1 MKTIK
6 QIISDADPRLKGV
19 LVIMVVYVMVMAT
32 TVTSGATQEIK
43 GYKETIEI
51 QYQDGGQE
59 TKDYLVRQDTVKN
72 VLKELDVNLNAKD
85 TVNKDMSYI
94 VQSKDLLQVNRINE
108 EEVEEMQYV
117 SSQTIET
124 TGLHL
129 FTTEVVQTG
138 QQGQIKNKVKVTY
151 ENGKIVKKELLS
163 SEVVTEKTVT
173 EKTDTIIAHGTIQ
186 PGAYF
191 TGKLTTYGG
200 DCAGGNGTSSS
211 GISLSP
217 TTGVKGS
224 HSAKLSYNGGSYY
237 CLAAD
242 PSIPF
247 GTIIK
252 ITNHNLGIES
262 TAYGIVVDRGGAIKK
277 NHIDIFNGTEAG
289 KYFKGGTSNNT
300 QFEIVSVGSG
310 KNFWK

>member
-19 LVIMVVYVMVMAT
+19 LVIMIAYVMVMAT
-32 TVTSGATQEIK
+32 TITSGATQEIK

-51 QYQDGGQE
+51 QYQDGAQE
-59 TKDYLVRQDTVKN
+59 AKDYLVRQDSVKN
-72 VLKELDVNLNAKD
+72 VLKELDVTLGNKD

-94 VQSKDLLQVNRINE
+94 VQSKDLLQVNRISE
-108 EEVEEMQYV
+108 EEVEEVQYV
-117 SSQTIET
+117 DSQTIET

-129 FTTEVVQTG
+129 FTTEVVQQG
-138 QQGQIKNKVKVTY
+138 QQGQINNKVKVTY

-163 SEVVTEKTVT
+163 SEIVT
-173 EKTDTIIAHGTIQ
+173 EKTDTIIAHGTVQ

-224 HSAKLSYNGGSYY
+224 NSAKLSYNGGSYY

-289 KYFKGGTSNNT
+289 KYFRGGSSSNT

>member
-19 LVIMVVYVMVMAT
+19 LVIMIAYVMVMAT
-32 TVTSGATQEIK
+32 TITAGATQEIK

-51 QYQDGGQE
+51 QYQDGAQE
-59 TKDYLVRQDTVKN
+59 AKDYLVRQDSVKN
-72 VLKELDVNLNAKD
+72 VLKELDVTLGNKD

-94 VQSKDLLQVNRINE
+94 VQSKDLLQVNRISE
-108 EEVEEMQYV
+108 EEVE
-117 SSQTIET
+117 SQTIET

-129 FTTEVVQTG
+129 FTTEVVQQG
-138 QQGQIKNKVKVTY
+138 QQGQINNKVKVTY

-163 SEVVTEKTVT
+163 SEVVTEKT
-173 EKTDTIIAHGTIQ
+173 DTIIAHGTVQ

-224 HSAKLSYNGGSYY
+224 NSAKLSYNGGSYY

-289 KYFKGGTSNNT
+289 KYFRGGSSSNT

>member
-19 LVIMVVYVMVMAT
+19 LVIMIAYVIVMAT
-32 TVTSGATQEIK
+32 TITAGATQEIK

-51 QYQDGGQE
+51 QYQDGAQE
-59 TKDYLVRQDTVKN
+59 AKDYLVRQDSVKN
-72 VLKELDVNLNAKD
+72 VLKELDVTLGNKD

-94 VQSKDLLQVNRINE
+94 VQSKDLLQVNRISE
-108 EEVEEMQYV
+108 EEVEEVQYV
-117 SSQTIET
+117 DSQTIET

-129 FTTEVVQTG
+129 FTTEVVQQG
-138 QQGQIKNKVKVTY
+138 QQGQINNKVKVTY

-163 SEVVTEKTVT
+163 SEVVTEKT
-173 EKTDTIIAHGTIQ
+173 DTIIAHGTVQ

-217 TTGVKGS
+217 ATGVKGS
-224 HSAKLSYNGGSYY
+224 NSAKLSYNGGSYY

-289 KYFKGGTSNNT
+289 KYFRGGSSSNT

>member
-6 QIISDADPRLKGV
+6 QIISDTDPRLKGV
-19 LVIMVVYVMVMAT
+19 LVIMIAYVMVMAT
-32 TVTSGATQEIK
+32 TITSGATQEIK

-51 QYQDGGQE
+51 QYQDGAQE
-59 TKDYLVRQDTVKN
+59 AKDYLVRQDSVKN
-72 VLKELDVNLNAKD
+72 VLKELDVTLGNKD

-94 VQSKDLLQVNRINE
+94 VQSKDLLQVNRISE
-108 EEVEEMQYV
+108 EEVEEVQYV
-117 SSQTIET
+117 DSQTIET

-129 FTTEVVQTG
+129 FTTEVVQQG
-138 QQGQIKNKVKVTY
+138 QQGQINNKVKVTY

-163 SEVVTEKTVT
+163 SEVVTEKT
-173 EKTDTIIAHGTIQ
+173 DTIIAHGTVQ

-224 HSAKLSYNGGSYY
+224 NSAKLSYNGGSYY

-289 KYFKGGTSNNT
+289 KYFRGGSSSNT

>member
-19 LVIMVVYVMVMAT
+19 LVIMIAYVMVMAT
-32 TVTSGATQEIK
+32 TIPAGATQEIK

-51 QYQDGGQE
+51 QYQDGAQE
-59 TKDYLVRQDTVKN
+59 AKDYLVRQDSVKN
-72 VLKELDVNLNAKD
+72 VLKELDVTLGNKD

-94 VQSKDLLQVNRINE
+94 VQSKDLLQVNRISE
-108 EEVEEMQYV
+108 EEVEEVQYV
-117 SSQTIET
+117 DSQTIET

-129 FTTEVVQTG
+129 FTTEVVQQG
-138 QQGQIKNKVKVTY
+138 QQGQINNKVKVTY

-163 SEVVTEKTVT
+163 SEVVTEKT
-173 EKTDTIIAHGTIQ
+173 DTIIAHGTVQ

-217 TTGVKGS
+217 ATGVKGS
-224 HSAKLSYNGGSYY
+224 NSAKLSYNGGSYY

-289 KYFKGGTSNNT
+289 KYFRGGSSSNT

>member
-19 LVIMVVYVMVMAT
+19 LVIMIAYVMVMAT
-32 TVTSGATQEIK
+32 TITAGATQEIK
-43 GYKETIEI
+43 GYKETIAI
-51 QYQDGGQE
+51 QYQDGAQE
-59 TKDYLVRQDTVKN
+59 AKDYLVRQDSVKN
-72 VLKELDVNLNAKD
+72 VLKELDVSLNAKD

-94 VQSKDLLQVNRINE
+94 VQSKDLLQVNRISE
-108 EEVEEMQYV
+108 EEVEEVQYV
-117 SSQTIET
+117 DSQTIET

-129 FTTEVVQTG
+129 FTTEVVQQG
-138 QQGQIKNKVKVTY
+138 QQGQINNKVKVTY

-163 SEVVTEKTVT
+163 SEVVTEKT
-173 EKTDTIIAHGTIQ
+173 DTIIAHGTVQ

-224 HSAKLSYNGGSYY
+224 NSAKLSYNGGSYY

-289 KYFKGGTSNNT
+289 KYFRGGSSSNT

>member
-1 MKTIK
+1 MGREIANSISRLIAKKTMEAAMRK
-6 QIISDADPRLKGV
+6 QNEFAGA
-19 LVIMVVYVMVMAT
+19 LVGIA
-32 TVTSGATQEIK
+32 GA
-43 GYKETIEI
+43 
-51 QYQDGGQE
+51 
-59 TKDYLVRQDTVKN
+59 
-72 VLKELDVNLNAKD
+72 
-85 TVNKDMSYI
+85 
-94 VQSKDLLQVNRINE
+94 
-108 EEVEEMQYV
+108 
-117 SSQTIET
+117 
-124 TGLHL
+124 
-129 FTTEVVQTG
+129 
-138 QQGQIKNKVKVTY
+138 
-151 ENGKIVKKELLS
+151 
-163 SEVVTEKTVT
+163 VT

-277 NHIDIFNGTEAG
+277 NHIENGLTE
-289 KYFKGGTSNNT
+289 KELEMFRVK
-300 QFEIVSVGSG
+300 
-310 KNFWK
+310 

>member
-1 MKTIK
+1 MRTIK
-6 QIISDADPRLKGV
+6 HIISDADPRLKGV
-19 LVIMVVYVMVMAT
+19 LVIMIAYVMVMAT
-32 TVTSGATQEIK
+32 TITAGATQEIK

-51 QYQDGGQE
+51 QYQDGAQE
-59 TKDYLVRQDTVKN
+59 AKDYLVRQDSVKN
-72 VLKELDVNLNAKD
+72 VLKELDVTLGNKD

-94 VQSKDLLQVNRINE
+94 VQSKDLLQVNRISE
-108 EEVEEMQYV
+108 EEVEEVQYV
-117 SSQTIET
+117 DSQTIET

-129 FTTEVVQTG
+129 FTTEVVQQG
-138 QQGQIKNKVKVTY
+138 QQGQINNKVKVTY

-163 SEVVTEKTVT
+163 SEVVTEKT
-173 EKTDTIIAHGTIQ
+173 DTIIAHGTVQ

-224 HSAKLSYNGGSYY
+224 NSAKLSYNGGSYY

-289 KYFKGGTSNNT
+289 KYFRGGSSSNT

>member
-19 LVIMVVYVMVMAT
+19 LVIMIAYVMVMAT
-32 TVTSGATQEIK
+32 TITAGATQEIK

-51 QYQDGGQE
+51 QYQDGAQKA
-59 TKDYLVRQDTVKN
+59 KDYLVRQDSVKN
-72 VLKELDVNLNAKD
+72 VLKELDITLGNKD

-94 VQSKDLLQVNRINE
+94 VQSKDLLQVNRISE
-108 EEVEEMQYV
+108 EEVEEVQCV
-117 SSQTIET
+117 DSQTIET

-129 FTTEVVQTG
+129 FTTEVVQQG
-138 QQGQIKNKVKVTY
+138 QQGQINNKVKVTY

-163 SEVVTEKTVT
+163 SEVVTEKT
-173 EKTDTIIAHGTIQ
+173 DTIIAHGTVQ

-224 HSAKLSYNGGSYY
+224 NSAKLSYNGGSYY

-289 KYFKGGTSNNT
+289 KYFRGGSSSNT